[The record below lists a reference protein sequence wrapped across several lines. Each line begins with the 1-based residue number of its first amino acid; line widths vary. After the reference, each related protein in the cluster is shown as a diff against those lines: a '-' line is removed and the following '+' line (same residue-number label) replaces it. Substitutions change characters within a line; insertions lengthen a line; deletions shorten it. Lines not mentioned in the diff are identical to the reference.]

1 MFPVCSHRCQ
11 TARYCSKQCARVAWA
26 GGHKQECRAPFT
38 LTMGPV
44 CARVSLLAG
53 AIVRLLAE
61 LGPDVSEEV
70 SALSMAF
77 SVLGRARKVEA
88 HYEVAAGFRFSAV
101 DVSFDGDYVSW
112 LERMWLPMLKADPLA
127 VPEKVRVTLNLA

>member
-77 SVLGRARKVEA
+77 SVLGRARKVEGPQKEEEGGTFTCNVQTDMRPA
-88 HYEVAAGFRFSAV
+88 ETGGKAAGRLIDMCRKPHPA
-101 DVSFDGDYVSW
+101 
-112 LERMWLPMLKADPLA
+112 PMLP
-127 VPEKVRVTLNLA
+127 